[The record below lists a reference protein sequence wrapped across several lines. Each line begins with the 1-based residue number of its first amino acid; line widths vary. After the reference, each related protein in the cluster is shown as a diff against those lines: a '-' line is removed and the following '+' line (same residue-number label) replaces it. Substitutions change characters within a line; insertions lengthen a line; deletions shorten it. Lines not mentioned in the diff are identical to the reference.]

1 MDGCIDK
8 RNLSRFLEIFEEF
21 MKYMFMALLEAKDLL
36 LQKQA
41 ANLLELRDRMGDLI
55 DQQIEESEFD

>member
-1 MDGCIDK
+1 
-8 RNLSRFLEIFEEF
+8 
-21 MKYMFMALLEAKDLL
+21 MFMALLEAKDQL

-55 DQQIEESEFD
+55 DQQIE